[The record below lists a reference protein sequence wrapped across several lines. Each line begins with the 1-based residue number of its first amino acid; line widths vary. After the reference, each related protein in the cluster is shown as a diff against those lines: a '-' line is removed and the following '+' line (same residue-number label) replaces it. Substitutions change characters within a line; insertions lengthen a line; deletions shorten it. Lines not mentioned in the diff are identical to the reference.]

1 MLREAPPEETS
12 QKAEGCSDIEGYR
25 ILGKGVESGAGGEE
39 REQHWRDCF
48 IKKKSIVL
56 IESLPK
62 ASGC

>member
-39 REQHWRDCF
+39 REQH
-48 IKKKSIVL
+48 
-56 IESLPK
+56 
-62 ASGC
+62 